1 MIENFVVYKGGAYNE
16 TILFDAERFGG
27 VNDDF
32 MLDDSVLNYD
42 TIIVTTK
49 ENDGLHSYY
58 IPVSEFYAS
67 LNNPQRPWCNDGET
81 LLIYPYSDFGVSV
94 DSTSIAKIYK
104 VIGVSNKHS
113 KDEPET
119 KVSTRLTT
127 AGKQAFLDY
136 CDTAWDTYNE
146 FFMIAPLVSISDT
159 VLKYYDYNA
168 IIEDF
173 IDGGTDVQT
182 SEDVP
187 LARYSKDIDTFKS
200 VATVIPTED
209 PNCPLYVYA
218 GTDNGQWRESMSYT
232 PYMFYYCEKPLKFT
246 NDDKT
251 FLNTLWNKFYQL
263 SLRGADVSEMTNM
276 DNLFEV
282 DQDDS
287 SITPSLPSSIGI
299 FTTII
304 DVADWDVTNVDSM
317 SATFKDLARN
327 YYANKNRKVDYL
339 LMFGLDTWDVSN
351 VTDMSSLFDTSF
363 GRFGE
368 YENITTTRV
377 VRFDNWDVSLVT
389 NADYMFK
396 GFAAYYVPLDLNFKN
411 CKSMIGTLQDTYS
424 SFGLVYGLLNLNWN
438 TPKVRDMSHM
448 FDAYTEI
455 GYYRDNNSGAFYCAF
470 NVENLNTSN
479 VEDISYIFNYT
490 QFDWGL
496 FPDPHHAE
504 ISLNNWDVSNVT
516 DMQFAFSNMNS
527 IYGESPAIDIS
538 DWDTSYVKNMNGMFF
553 TNLDYGYPMVVGSIS
568 DWNTRNVQDFSRM
581 FETQKPTEQHRTEG
595 FFADWDDYKNLD
607 MRSATSVAKMFYDQH
622 LSNDDGIDFSNWN
635 TSHINDFTQMFGKLE
650 IYNSTTIDLSNWDF
664 SNVTDS
670 TKMLMFDNDVK
681 SEDSTITFVANN
693 WKLGVYNQNILNFL
707 TTAYSNHAIDTTL
720 YVENWDIS
728 QIHSLNNLF
737 EGLRI
742 YNSDPFSI
750 NSVNNG
756 WNTSSIFDVTELF
769 KDTDFGEENSSSTLN
784 MNNWDL
790 GNCTHFDD
798 MFAFY
803 KPPVNI
809 NLHGWVVPSAFD
821 FNDTG
826 IFDLESIPEDAT
838 LDLSNWSFGSRT
850 DFSDLFKN
858 LDTEFDITIENWT
871 TSDITDMSGMFEG
884 ARLHDDSGYYGY
896 YGFKVEGLSGWDT
909 SSVTDMSNMF
919 KGIHTND
926 DTDVIPLSSL
936 DYWDISSCQNFDYMI
951 YNSDPT
957 NWNYDFTD
965 TQDTRKRP
973 NWDGYWDEDGTF
985 HPNDGTISGVMEFI
999 NVYQTTFDLEND
1011 ISNWGYYHVNNGAF
1025 YVYDDS
1031 ETDYNG
1037 LYVFDDGQWIVPS
1050 ALTLS
1055 SVDVNY
1061 NQYKTI
1067 TPSSSFTDIAEELTV
1082 MQNYGDYGGV
1092 APRLFYALY
1101 NDGENFANGYTL
1113 SGTLA
1118 VGTSTIT
1125 VSITIGGTTY
1135 TDTIDVTVTAD
1146 S

>member
-1 MIENFVVYKGGAYNE
+1 
-16 TILFDAERFGG
+16 
-27 VNDDF
+27 
-32 MLDDSVLNYD
+32 
-42 TIIVTTK
+42 
-49 ENDGLHSYY
+49 
-58 IPVSEFYAS
+58 
-67 LNNPQRPWCNDGET
+67 
-81 LLIYPYSDFGVSV
+81 
-94 DSTSIAKIYK
+94 
-104 VIGVSNKHS
+104 
-113 KDEPET
+113 
-119 KVSTRLTT
+119 
-127 AGKQAFLDY
+127 
-136 CDTAWDTYNE
+136 
-146 FFMIAPLVSISDT
+146 MIAPLVSVSET

-168 IIEDF
+168 VMEDF
-173 IDGGTDVQT
+173 IDAETDFEN
-182 SEDVP
+182 SDLP
-187 LARYSKDIDTFKS
+187 LARYDVDIETFKS
-200 VATVIPTED
+200 MGTVVETED

-218 GTDNGQWRESMSYT
+218 STSNPQWREYENNT
-232 PYMFYYCEKPLKFT
+232 CYMFYYCEKPLEFVD
-246 NDDKT
+246 DDKA
-251 FLNTLWNKFYQL
+251 FINTLWNKYYQL
-263 SLRGADVSEMTNM
+263 SLRGADVSKMTNL
-276 DNLFEV
+276 DSLFEV
-282 DQDDS
+282 DADDC
-287 SITPSLPSSIGI
+287 SISGLASGFNT
-299 FTTII
+299 FNTII
-304 DVADWDVTNVDSM
+304 DVTDWDVTNVDSM
-317 SATFKDLARN
+317 SGTFKDLARN
-327 YYANKNRKVDYL
+327 YYANKDRIVDYL
-339 LMFGLDTWDVSN
+339 FIFGLDTWDVSN

-363 GRFGE
+363 DRFGE

-377 VRFDNWDVSLVT
+377 VRFDDWDVSLVA

-411 CKSMIGTLQDTYS
+411 CKSMIGTLQDTYRS
-424 SFGLVYGLLNLNWN
+424 YDLNYGLLNLNWN

-448 FDAYTEI
+448 FDAYMEI
-455 GYYRDNNSGAFYCAF
+455 GYYRDMNNFSAFYCAF

-479 VEDISYIFNYT
+479 VEDISHIFNYT
-490 QFDWGL
+490 QFDYSL
-496 FPDPHHAE
+496 FPDPYHAE

-527 IYGESPAIDIS
+527 YYGESPAIDIS
-538 DWDTSYVKNMNGMFF
+538 DWDTSYVKNMNGMFY
-553 TNLDYGYPMVVGSIS
+553 TNLDYGYPMAVGSIE

-581 FETQKPTEQHRTEG
+581 FETQKPTEQGQGVITAG
-595 FFADWDDYKNLD
+595 FYADWDDYKNLD
-607 MRSATSVAKMFYDQH
+607 MRSATSVAKMFYDQY
-622 LSNDDGIDFSNWN
+622 LTSYDDDGIDFSNWD

-650 IYNSTTIDLSNWDF
+650 IESPTTIDLSNWDF
-664 SNVTDS
+664 SNVTDN
-670 TKMLMFDNDVK
+670 TKMLLFDNDVK
-681 SEDSTITFVANN
+681 SLDSTITFIANN

-720 YVENWDIS
+720 YVENWDVS

-742 YNSDPFSI
+742 YNSDPFSL

-756 WNTSSIFDVTELF
+756 WNTSSIYDVTELF
-769 KDTDFGEENSSSTLN
+769 KDTDFGENYDSTLS

-803 KPPVNI
+803 NPPVNI
-809 NLHGWVVPSAFD
+809 DLQGWVVSSAFD

-838 LDLSNWSFGSRT
+838 LDLSNWNFGSRT
-850 DFSDLFKN
+850 DFSDFFKN
-858 LDTEFDITIENWT
+858 VDTEFDITIDNWT

-884 ARLHDDSGYYGY
+884 ARLHDESGYYGY
-896 YGFKVEGLSGWDT
+896 YGFKIEGLSGWDT

-919 KGIHTND
+919 KNIHTDD

-965 TQDTRKRP
+965 SQDSRKRP

-999 NVYQTTFDLEND
+999 NVYQTAYDLEND
-1011 ISNWGYYHVNNGAF
+1011 ISNWGYYHVNNSAF

-1050 ALTLS
+1050 GLTLS

-1061 NQYKTI
+1061 TQYSTI

-1082 MQNYGDYGGV
+1082 VQNYGDYDGS
-1092 APRLFYALY
+1092 PIPFYDLY

-1125 VSITIGGTTY
+1125 VSITIDGTTY
-1135 TDTIDVTVTAD
+1135 TDTIEVTVTAD